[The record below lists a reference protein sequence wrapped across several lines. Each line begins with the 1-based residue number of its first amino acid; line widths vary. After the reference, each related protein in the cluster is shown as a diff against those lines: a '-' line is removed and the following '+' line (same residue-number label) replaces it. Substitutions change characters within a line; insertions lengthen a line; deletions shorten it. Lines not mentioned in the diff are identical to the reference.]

1 MYMDDNIDFV
11 CNKEVTDYF
20 KCIEQHGDLSIST
33 QEKKCDSK
41 MNEYFSCLDSKRF
54 KEGCLKKLR
63 KEKEYQE
70 QKNAFYTSINVDYLD
85 HSVLSGL

>member
-20 KCIEQHGDLSIST
+20 KCIEQHGDLST

-54 KEGCLKKLR
+54 KEGYLKKIR
-63 KEKEYQE
+63 KEKEYKYN
-70 QKNAFYTSINVDYLD
+70 KNSPANIAETDYLEYN
-85 HSVLSGL
+85 SLSAL